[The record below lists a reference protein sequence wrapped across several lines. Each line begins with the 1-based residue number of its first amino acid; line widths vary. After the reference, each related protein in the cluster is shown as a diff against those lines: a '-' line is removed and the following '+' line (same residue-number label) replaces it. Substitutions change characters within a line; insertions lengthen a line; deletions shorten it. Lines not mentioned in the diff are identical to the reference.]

1 MTRLAIQAFFL
12 LLCLGRAVS
21 IRTGRRDLAEAVS
34 LMDASDTLAAV
45 ILSQLDEISPVYQ
58 AQTSEQLHEILTGLD
73 GQNATIILTGERT
86 EH

>member
-1 MTRLAIQAFFL
+1 
-12 LLCLGRAVS
+12 
-21 IRTGRRDLAEAVS
+21 
-34 LMDASDTLAAV
+34 MDASDTLAAV